1 MAPLPPAAALAASYA
16 DCDDMVRQGD
26 KDRWLAALFA
36 PADRRAD
43 LMALHA
49 FNLEIASVRE
59 RVSDPLPG
67 EVRLQWWRDV
77 LTGEG
82 RGDVMAHPVAGALL
96 DVVGRHNLPIKPL
109 INLIDARVFDLYD
122 DPMPP
127 TADLEGYCGETS
139 AALMQLAA
147 LILAEGDDPR
157 TADLAGHAGMAYA
170 VTGLVRSF
178 ALHASRGQVFVPA
191 ELLAAEGLGRDDVV
205 TGRDSPAMRRARQ
218 AMIAVARRHQQAAE
232 ALIRTADRRTLA
244 AFVPLAT
251 VEPRLRRL
259 ERHEKPF
266 APPPEVPQW
275 RLQWAMWRWA
285 GRFGRR

>member
-1 MAPLPPAAALAASYA
+1 MAPLPPTATLATSYA
-16 DCDDMVRQGD
+16 HCDTMVRQGD

-77 LTGEG
+77 LNGEG

-109 INLIDARVFDLYD
+109 LDLIDARVFDLYD
-122 DPMPP
+122 DPMPSV
-127 TADLEGYCGETS
+127 ADLEGYCGETS
-139 AALMQLAA
+139 AALMQMAA
-147 LILAEGDDPR
+147 LLLAEGDDPR
-157 TADLAGHAGMAYA
+157 TADLAGHAGLAYA

-178 ALHASRGQVFVPA
+178 ALHASRGQVFIPA
-191 ELLAAEGLGRDDVV
+191 DMLAAEGLGRDEVV
-205 TGRDSPAMRRARQ
+205 TGRDSPALQRVRQ
-218 AMIAVARRHQQAAE
+218 AMIALARRHQLAAA
-232 ALIRTADRRTLA
+232 ALVGTADRRTCA
-244 AFVPLAT
+244 AFLPLAT
-251 VEPRLRRL
+251 VAPRLTRL
-259 ERHEKPF
+259 ERHRDAF
-266 APPPEVPQW
+266 ATPPDVPQW
-275 RLQWAMWRWA
+275 RLQWAMWRWS
-285 GRFGRR
+285 GRFGRS